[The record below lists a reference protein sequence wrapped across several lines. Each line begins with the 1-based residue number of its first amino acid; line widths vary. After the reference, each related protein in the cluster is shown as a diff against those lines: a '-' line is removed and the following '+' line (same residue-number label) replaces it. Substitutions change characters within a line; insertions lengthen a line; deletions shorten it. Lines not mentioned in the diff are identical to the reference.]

1 MKTNFT
7 LLACLGTVLLMT
19 GCGTVSHVTTA
30 PGKDMRLE
38 KYQRVL
44 VLDFADEVTAK
55 AKPAAREKK
64 KLQMDFAT
72 KSFADRIAMEVGALK
87 GFREVLRAGNP
98 DGETLIISGTIS
110 RYEEGDSSLRL
121 WIGMG
126 AGSAY
131 FDATVELKDGETK
144 ELLADQ
150 KIDQNSWGAGGAIAA
165 SQTTET
171 FMQAAAKKLA
181 KDLTSIKLTGKLP
194 ERKPA
199 TTGKRE

>member
-1 MKTNFT
+1 MKAAF
-7 LLACLGTVLLMT
+7 LLIACLGTSLIFS
-19 GCGTVSHVTTA
+19 GCGTVSHVAAT
-30 PGKDMRLE
+30 PGTEMKLQ

-55 AKPAAREKK
+55 AKPAAREQK
-64 KLQMDFAT
+64 KLQMDIAT
-72 KSFADRIAMEVGALK
+72 KSFADRIAIEIGALK
-87 GFREVLRAGNP
+87 GFREVLRTGSP
-98 DGETLIISGTIS
+98 DSETLIISGTIT

-131 FDATVELKDGETK
+131 FDAIVELKDGETK
-144 ELLADQ
+144 AMLADQ
-150 KIDQNSWGAGGAIAA
+150 KVDQNSWGAGGAIAA
-165 SQTTET
+165 SQTPES
-171 FMQAAAKKLA
+171 FMQTAAKKLA
-181 KDLTSIKLTGKLP
+181 KDLTSLKQTGKLP